1 MGPFF
6 TLENEEGN
14 CALFK
19 ICFYFDS
26 SMKCYDLSLTVY
38 YVICCDMDVLTQEM
52 CLSRTLC
59 TALIVDAIQYCT
71 THICICILVKS
82 YRIVL
87 LYNLFSTLKKIE
99 I

>member
-6 TLENEEGN
+6 MLKNEEGN
-14 CALFK
+14 CALLK
-19 ICFYFDS
+19 TYFYYDV

-82 YRIVL
+82 GR
-87 LYNLFSTLKKIE
+87 
-99 I
+99 

>member
-6 TLENEEGN
+6 MLENEEGN
-14 CALFK
+14 CALLK
-19 ICFYFDS
+19 TYFYFYF

-52 CLSRTLC
+52 CLLRTLC

-82 YRIVL
+82 SRLSNSFVI
-87 LYNLFSTLKKIE
+87 
-99 I
+99 

>member
-6 TLENEEGN
+6 MLENEEGN
-14 CALFK
+14 CALLK
-19 ICFYFDS
+19 TYFYFYF
-26 SMKCYDLSLTVY
+26 SMKCYDLSLTAY

-82 YRIVL
+82 VSNSFVI
-87 LYNLFSTLKKIE
+87 
-99 I
+99 